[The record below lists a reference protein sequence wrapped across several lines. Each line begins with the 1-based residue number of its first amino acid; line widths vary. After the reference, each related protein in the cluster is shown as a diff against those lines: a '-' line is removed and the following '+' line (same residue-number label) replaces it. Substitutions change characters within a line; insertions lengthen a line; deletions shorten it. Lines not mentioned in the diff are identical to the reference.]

1 MKTVQLIDL
10 QDIYTFQTN
19 VDNTLAPRI
28 RIPYCS
34 DDNAA
39 LQEADLKLVS
49 IACTLYSFDLAKKT
63 VLSNCTIPAFN
74 MTLGSP
80 YKVKVQAINL
90 KNPNMGTTKWVH
102 IDTAAPNSRI
112 AFIQGCDRLFSVN
125 NPFDLEAMIVT
136 NASYAM
142 FTWYCTDT
150 ATGSPCFTTTFS
162 YITISNTKRVTIPG
176 GSCSRTARTCSR

>member
-1 MKTVQLIDL
+1 V
-10 QDIYTFQTN
+10 
-19 VDNTLAPRI
+19 
-28 RIPYCS
+28 
-34 DDNAA
+34 
-39 LQEADLKLVS
+39 
-49 IACTLYSFDLAKKT
+49 CTLYSFDLAKKT

-80 YKVKVQAINL
+80 YKVKVQAVNL

-102 IDTAAPNSRI
+102 IDTASPNSRI
-112 AFIQGCDRLFSVN
+112 AYIQGCDRLFSVN
-125 NPFDLEAMIVT
+125 SPFNLEAMIVT
-136 NASYAM
+136 NESYAK

-176 GSCSRTARTCSR
+176 GQLFANSTYLFSVTVFDQLSQSAQTKECYMYAAPQDQQVLDIEISTEANKNGFIDFNS